1 MLTRMPLQEIRDLC
15 QETFPQDQGRQAHL
29 CRLLDRKRPFPVA
42 NAIEIV
48 SAKFGGGPGGN
59 VGLETDTS
67 FQAGRGNQSDAV
79 MRKAHAKAKSQGK
92 STSGFYS
99 HQLGEFVQGKA
110 DVERIC
116 LEKGYGVEGGGMNIK
131 PAETV
136 TVEKDYEVSD
146 QVVEDRLDMIDIN
159 EHGGEM
165 SQRTR
170 DDLRADE
177 KKAASG
183 NRGKIKAVV

>member
-1 MLTRMPLQEIRDLC
+1 MRMPLQEINNLC
-15 QETFPQDQGRQAHL
+15 HKTFPQDQGRRDHL
-29 CRLLDRKRPFPVA
+29 RRLLDRRISFTPKQ
-42 NAIEIV
+42 AIKIV
-48 SAKFGGGPGGN
+48 GAKFGGGPGGN

-79 MRKAHAKAKSQGK
+79 MKKAHAKAKAKGK

-110 DVERIC
+110 DIERIC
-116 LEKGYGVEGGGMNIK
+116 LDKGYGVEGGGMNIK

-136 TVEKDYEVSD
+136 VVEKDYEVCD
-146 QVVEDRLDMIDIN
+146 RVVEDRLDRININ

-165 SQRTR
+165 TTR
-170 DDLRADE
+170 ERNDMRAGV
-177 KKAASG
+177 KKSASG